1 MGVFVVAG
9 CLVFEGDYVS
19 AFVFESPAA
28 AIEPGVSF
36 YVCWEVV

>member
-9 CLVFEGDYVS
+9 CLVLKGDYVS
-19 AFVFESPAA
+19 AFVFKSAAA

-36 YVCWEVV
+36 YVCREVV